1 MCCVQATERRGL
13 QNENDR
19 FLQQQTYKL
28 ISGHRR
34 LSAIKLL
41 SEKGKWNSGTV
52 PCYVITAKKSEAEMN
67 LDLIMLNHTQRKYS
81 DADIFK
87 EHEELKKIFTQLE
100 ADGVEI
106 KGRLREKIAK
116 AMHVSSAQ
124 IGKIE
129 NIKNKMFINEQ
140 LFRNNSE
147 RTLIWYNENLSAF
160 FNWLGENKNVDSL
173 TVDNYKLYCTFR
185 QHDYVKC
192 NGQPL
197 KSSSVNS
204 RVRAVKAFYNY
215 CIEEDLLPNF
225 SKKLKAT
232 KIRKSEKFPLDDDE
246 IHTLISAFG
255 DSELEERNRCWV
267 ILMCDSGLRRGEIIN
282 LQIGNVHLERGFM
295 IVTGKGDKQR
305 FVPLGELSKI
315 SLSNYIHKYRNEAK
329 ESEPVFVNRFGEKCT
344 INTVKQVFQKLKKQ
358 TGILRLHAH
367 LLRHTFA
374 TNYLVDGGDLE
385 TLRLLMGHSDLQ
397 VTMMYLHLAEN
408 KKLLQR
414 KHQSHLDMIINS

>member
-173 TVDNYKLYCTFR
+173 TVDNYKLYCTFL

-305 FVPLGELSKI
+305 LSYVSETALHHDVVGIEILPSSSKLISIDPSSRPSLIAFCISINILSAEVPPTELKLT
-315 SLSNYIHKYRNEAK
+315 LS
-329 ESEPVFVNRFGEKCT
+329 
-344 INTVKQVFQKLKKQ
+344 
-358 TGILRLHAH
+358 GILT
-367 LLRHTFA
+367 LLVSISTFV
-374 TNYLVDGGDLE
+374 TGWIGSF
-385 TLRLLMGHSDLQ
+385 SDPS
-397 VTMMYLHLAEN
+397 
-408 KKLLQR
+408 KSSS
-414 KHQSHLDMIINS
+414 QSVYNLTAS

>member
-1 MCCVQATERRGL
+1 MKPKNVTI
-13 QNENDR
+13 
-19 FLQQQTYKL
+19 Y
-28 ISGHRR
+28 
-34 LSAIKLL
+34 
-41 SEKGKWNSGTV
+41 
-52 PCYVITAKKSEAEMN
+52 EA
-67 LDLIMLNHTQRKYS
+67 Y
-81 DADIFK
+81 
-87 EHEELKKIFTQLE
+87 
-100 ADGVEI
+100 
-106 KGRLREKIAK
+106 
-116 AMHVSSAQ
+116 
-124 IGKIE
+124 
-129 NIKNKMFINEQ
+129 KMFINEQ
-140 LFRNNSE
+140 LFRNNSK

-173 TVDNYKLYCTFR
+173 TVENYKSYCTFL
-185 QHDYVKC
+185 QHDYVKR

-204 RVRAVKAFYNY
+204 RVRAIMAFYNY
-215 CIEEDLLPNF
+215 CIEEDLLPDF

-232 KIRKSEKFPLDDDE
+232 KIRKTEKLPLDDDE
-246 IHTLISAFG
+246 IHTLVSAFG
-255 DSELEERNRCWV
+255 DSALEERNRCWV

-282 LQIGNVHLERGFM
+282 LQIGNVHLARGFM

-315 SLSNYIHKYRNEAK
+315 SLATYIRKYRNEAK

>member
-1 MCCVQATERRGL
+1 MKP
-13 QNENDR
+13 QNV
-19 FLQQQTYKL
+19 TIY
-28 ISGHRR
+28 
-34 LSAIKLL
+34 
-41 SEKGKWNSGTV
+41 
-52 PCYVITAKKSEAEMN
+52 EA
-67 LDLIMLNHTQRKYS
+67 Y
-81 DADIFK
+81 
-87 EHEELKKIFTQLE
+87 
-100 ADGVEI
+100 
-106 KGRLREKIAK
+106 
-116 AMHVSSAQ
+116 
-124 IGKIE
+124 
-129 NIKNKMFINEQ
+129 KMFINEQ
-140 LFRNNSE
+140 LFRNNSK

-173 TVDNYKLYCTFR
+173 TVDNYKSYCTFL
-185 QHDYVKC
+185 QHDYVKR
-192 NGQPL
+192 NEQPL
-197 KSSSVNS
+197 KSSSINS

-215 CIEEDLLPNF
+215 CIEEDLLPDF

-232 KIRKSEKFPLDDDE
+232 KIRKTEKLPLDDDE
-246 IHTLISAFG
+246 IHTLVSVFG
-255 DSELEERNRCWV
+255 DSALEERNRCWV

-282 LQIGNVHLERGFM
+282 LQIGNVYLERGFM

-315 SLSNYIHKYRNEAK
+315 SLATYIHKYRNEAN

-397 VTMMYLHLAEN
+397 VTTMYLHLAEN

-414 KHQSHLDMIINS
+414 KHQSHLDMIINL